1 MAAAWLPTPRRPGG
15 GLGGAPA
22 IRYHRGRRPLAHHTG
37 ITATPRT
44 PARGSGGRVLRLVA
58 QLRGLADRRDRHRA
72 RPLRPVSGGADGAD
86 QLRALRPVAGRECR
100 AVRRSCSR
108 CPASSRPSGCPDH
121 GLLVV
126 AATLSQLSLI
136 ARKFLTIGRH
146 PSSRS
151 GCGHASRASGALCG
165 LRQASRALGPPPLA
179 DDGSQCAP
187 SRTGAPA
194 HDAPGQARRV
204 SGRL

>member
-1 MAAAWLPTPRRPGG
+1 MVADTEAPGAVSEARPRSGITGGGARLPITPGSRRPPGLRRDAAA
-15 GLGGAPA
+15 
-22 IRYHRGRRPLAHHTG
+22 
-37 ITATPRT
+37 
-44 PARGSGGRVLRLVA
+44 GRVLRLVA
-58 QLRGLADRRDRHRA
+58 YLRGLADRRDRHRA

-86 QLRALRPVAGRECR
+86 HLRALRPVAGRECR

-165 LRQASRALGPPPLA
+165 IRQASRALEPRSQRPLA
-179 DDGSQCAP
+179 KARGRGRPA
-187 SRTGAPA
+187 SRFGT
-194 HDAPGQARRV
+194 RR
-204 SGRL
+204 R